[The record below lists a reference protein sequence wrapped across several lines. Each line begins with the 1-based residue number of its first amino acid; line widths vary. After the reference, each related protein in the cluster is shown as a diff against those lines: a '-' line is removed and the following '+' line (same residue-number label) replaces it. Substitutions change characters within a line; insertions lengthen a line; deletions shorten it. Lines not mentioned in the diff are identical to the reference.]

1 MASAQVSPST
11 PPWMPMNRSSRLS
24 LDLSATASG
33 VALDSW
39 STAAS
44 GNTHLFMEPAKLMN
58 STIRPTRAGLAKFMP
73 MPPNS
78 CLTMTMATRS
88 PMMSWPMGMPTGTFM
103 ARMMPVTTAD
113 RSLMGLGFLSSL
125 QYSHSKATQAT
136 TDTAVT
142 SSARM
147 PKMMAEA
154 TTQGH
159 RATITL
165 AIRLW
170 VVSSLRTCGEAETI
184 SFVSITYCL
193 LF

>member
-1 MASAQVSPST
+1 
-11 PPWMPMNRSSRLS
+11 
-24 LDLSATASG
+24 
-33 VALDSW
+33 
-39 STAAS
+39 
-44 GNTHLFMEPAKLMN
+44 
-58 STIRPTRAGLAKFMP
+58 
-73 MPPNS
+73 
-78 CLTMTMATRS
+78 
-88 PMMSWPMGMPTGTFM
+88 
-103 ARMMPVTTAD
+103 
-113 RSLMGLGFLSSL
+113 MGLGFLSSL

-142 SSARM
+142 SSART

>member
-1 MASAQVSPST
+1 MQKTIDFMIQSMTGYGKATAELPEKKINVEIK
-11 PPWMPMNRSSRLS
+11 S
-24 LDLSATASG
+24 LNSKAMDLSARIAP
-33 VALDSW
+33 AYREKE
-39 STAAS
+39 
-44 GNTHLFMEPAKLMN
+44 ME
-58 STIRPTRAGLAKFMP
+58 IRNEISRTLERGKVDFSLWVEKKV
-73 MPPNS
+73 
-78 CLTMTMATRS
+78 
-88 PMMSWPMGMPTGTFM
+88 PTGTFM

-125 QYSHSKATQAT
+125 QYNHSKATLAM

-142 SSARM
+142 SSART

-165 AIRLW
+165 AIRLC

-184 SFVSITYCL
+184 SFVSIT
-193 LF
+193 

>member
-1 MASAQVSPST
+1 M
-11 PPWMPMNRSSRLS
+11 
-24 LDLSATASG
+24 DLSATASG

-44 GNTHLFMEPAKLMN
+44 GNTQLFMELAKLTN
-58 STIRPTRAGLAKFMP
+58 STMRPTRAGLAKFMP

-88 PMMSWPMGMPTGTFM
+88 PMISWPMGMPTGTFM

-125 QYSHSKATQAT
+125 QYSHSKATLAM

-142 SSARM
+142 SSART

-165 AIRLW
+165 AIRLC

>member
-1 MASAQVSPST
+1 MLV
-11 PPWMPMNRSSRLS
+11 
-24 LDLSATASG
+24 SATASG

-44 GNTHLFMEPAKLMN
+44 GNTQLFMEPAKLMN
-58 STIRPTRAGLAKFMP
+58 STIRPTSAGFAKFMP

-78 CLTMTMATRS
+78 CLTTMMATRS

-103 ARMMPVTTAD
+103 ARIMPVTTAD
-113 RSLMGLGFLSSL
+113 RSLMGFAFFSSL
-125 QYSHSKATQAT
+125 QYSHSKATHAT

-142 SSARM
+142 SRARA
-147 PKMMAEA
+147 PKMIAEA

-170 VVSSLRTCGEAETI
+170 VVSSLRRCGEAETI